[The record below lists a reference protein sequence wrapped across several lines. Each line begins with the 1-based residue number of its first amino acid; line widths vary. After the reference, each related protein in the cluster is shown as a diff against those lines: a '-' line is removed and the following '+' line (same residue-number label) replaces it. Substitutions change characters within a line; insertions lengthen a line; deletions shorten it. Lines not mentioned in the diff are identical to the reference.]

1 MRRVEFRGARAREL
15 LETFYAR
22 ASWLSATKILSI
34 TEKRALLNSAG
45 IDIHSEAC
53 YVKVT
58 ASALGREREKG
69 REERMRAAY
78 RKRKR
83 EAAEKWHE
91 GEAKGEKNWSAER
104 RRRGEE
110 R

>member
-1 MRRVEFRGARAREL
+1 
-15 LETFYAR
+15 
-22 ASWLSATKILSI
+22 
-34 TEKRALLNSAG
+34 
-45 IDIHSEAC
+45 
-53 YVKVT
+53 
-58 ASALGREREKG
+58 
-69 REERMRAAY
+69 MRAAY

-110 R
+110 RGEGAELCLIGKDSLSAICDPYKTRREEGEEGG